1 MTVTNVTFNG
11 REVPGLAAYLN
22 HDESNRW
29 YELDLIERR
38 AEEVRIGQ
46 EDDGSGNGDNVYELC
61 VGLCVSDEQDMDFRR
76 WRQLEAA
83 GLIAARYGDKKIDKF
98 AQAVKKRKRTIQ
110 QYRQVYRF
118 YPKDARRALLDECSN
133 LLYSHFV
140 TAMKVEKL
148 PGVRPEQTVKLAFAF
163 LEECAGNDWTPDHAD
178 KVMSDRIGKPTPVAK
193 LVDGYVDVTGFIIE
207 GQKGVTL
214 RFFAP
219 AFTDVSELNSLDGK
233 RVRLVVYEPE
243 EV

>member
-1 MTVTNVTFNG
+1 MTVSSVTWNG
-11 REVPGLAAYLN
+11 REVPGLAEYLN
-22 HDESNRW
+22 RDKGDRW
-29 YELDLIERR
+29 YPLDLIEQR
-38 AEEVRIGQ
+38 ADEVRVGQ
-46 EDDGSGNGDNVYELC
+46 EDDGSGNGDNVYEM
-61 VGLCVSDEQDMDFRR
+61 CVSLAVTDEQDIDFRR

-98 AQAVKKRKRTIQ
+98 AQAIKKRKRTVQ

-140 TAMKVEKL
+140 TAMKVEKI
-148 PGVRPEQTVKLAFAF
+148 PGVSAEQAVKLAFAF
-163 LEECAGNDWTPDHAD
+163 LEECAANDWTPDHAD
-178 KVMSDRIGKPTPVAK
+178 KIMSDRLGKPTPVEK
-193 LVDGYVDVTGFIIE
+193 IIDGYVDVTGFIIE

-219 AFTDVSELNSLDGK
+219 AFTDVSALGGLDGK